1 MTGRPVV
8 RTENPMP
15 QVDINHGSVPSWISG
30 ATNLR
35 IPPSSPI
42 GTLTALCYSPAPQLP
57 RLTLKN
63 SENEPLQTASE
74 NCRSQTSSAGLREY
88 TTLCVCIASLSGK
101 QMQGCQ
107 HLARLCRHMILRISS
122 QGEVRNME
130 QAYP

>member
-8 RTENPMP
+8 QTENPMH
-15 QVDINHGSVPSWISG
+15 QVAKIIQAIPSWISG
-30 ATNLR
+30 ATSLR

-42 GTLTALCYSPAPQLP
+42 GTLIALCYSPTLQIP

-63 SENEPLQTASE
+63 SENEALQTASE

-88 TTLCVCIASLSGK
+88 TTLCVYIASLSGK